1 MKLGC
6 LVWWTLHTNQPLD
19 TWKLSPSVI
28 LHYCYPLFR
37 SMLPMEQQYIQ
48 TSGRHI
54 DQWAAYRQV
63 ASLPSVSTH
72 STVNHS
78 VTFVDPVSGTHT
90 QNIESYWGKAKRKLK
105 NMKGSHASQ
114 LPSYL
119 DEFMW
124 CERLAKL
131 KLMPLT
137 TSCCIFQNNTHFNLI
152 HHLNSLFSYYL

>member
-1 MKLGC
+1 MG
-6 LVWWTLHTNQPLD
+6 VWYGGHFTPTNPWIYPQCDAVTL
-19 TWKLSPSVI
+19 
-28 LHYCYPLFR
+28 
-37 SMLPMEQQYIQ
+37 LPITQAHDANGTIIH
-48 TSGRHI
+48 S

-78 VTFVDPVSGTHT
+78 VTFVNPVSGTHT

-105 NMKGSHASQ
+105 NMTGCHASQ

-124 CERLAKL
+124 RERFGQTKADAFKNII
-131 KLMPLT
+131 
-137 TSCCIFQNNTHFNLI
+137 CCIFQNNTHFKFFTRFLI
-152 HHLNSLFSYYL
+152 HHLHCLFSYNL